1 MADLITVDAV
11 TTPRRIAAGEFT
23 ATALCRAFLDRTAA
37 YDPGLG
43 AFLTVDAVGALAA
56 AARIA
61 ARVARGESLHGL
73 PLAGVVVAVKDN
85 LATRELRT
93 TCASR
98 LLAEYV
104 PPYDAHVV
112 GRLRAAGAV
121 ILGKTNL
128 DEFAMGSSTENS
140 AFFPCRN
147 PWDRARIPGG
157 SSGGSAAAV
166 AARFCQVALGSD
178 TGGSVRQPAA
188 LTGVVGFK
196 PTYGRVS
203 RYGLVAF
210 ASSLDVV
217 APFGATV
224 ADAARLFEAIA
235 GADPRDATCVDR
247 PVERPDFTRGVAG
260 LRGLRVGVPR
270 EYFRDGLDA
279 DVRAG
284 IRAALD
290 ALAGAG
296 AHLVEL
302 SMPHT
307 AAAIATYYVLAP
319 AEASSNLARFDGVRF
334 GRRVEAADLR
344 GMYGATRERGFGA
357 EVKRRILLGT
367 FALSAGYSDA
377 IYGKA
382 QRVRTLIARDFA
394 EAFAQVDVLAT
405 PTSPTVAFALGAR
418 TADPLAMYLA
428 DACTLPPSLAGVPAI
443 SVPTGVGPSGLPV
456 GLQLVGP
463 VFSEARLLAVAHAVE
478 SLLGRVGAPWS

>member
-1 MADLITVDAV
+1 MAALTSVEAV

-37 YDPGLG
+37 NDPGIG
-43 AFLTVDAVGALAA
+43 AFLAVDAEGALAA
-56 AARIA
+56 AASID
-61 ARVARGESLHGL
+61 ARVARGESLDGL

-85 LATRELRT
+85 LATRGLRT

-98 LLAEYV
+98 MLADYI

-121 ILGKTNL
+121 IIGKTNL

-140 AFFPCRN
+140 AFFSTCN
-147 PWDRARIPGG
+147 PWDRTRTPGG

-217 APFGATV
+217 AQFGATV
-224 ADAARLFEAIA
+224 ADAALLFEAVA
-235 GADPRDATCVDR
+235 GADPRDATCVER

-270 EYFRDGLDA
+270 EYFRDGLDV
-279 DVRAG
+279 DVREG
-284 IRAALD
+284 VRAALD
-290 ALAGAG
+290 ALAREGAR
-296 AHLVEL
+296 LVDL

-334 GRRVEAADLR
+334 GRRVEAAELL

-382 QRVRTLIARDFA
+382 QRVRTLIARDFT
-394 EAFAQVDVLAT
+394 EAFAQVDVIAT
-405 PTSPTVAFALGAR
+405 PTSPTVAFKLGAR
-418 TADPLAMYLA
+418 TTDPLAMYLA

-443 SVPTGVGPSGLPV
+443 SVPTGLGRSGLPV
-456 GLQLVGP
+456 GIQLVGP
-463 VFSEARLLAVAHAVE
+463 VFSEARLLAVAHGVE
-478 SLLGRVGAPWS
+478 SLLGRVGAP